1 MSPNRH
7 SIEAVST
14 AKKFKTPLKASVVL
28 LTSMILAACNT
39 TDEPSYNLGDVFE
52 TVPTKPNEPN

>member
-7 SIEAVST
+7 SISAIST

-28 LTSMILAACNT
+28 LTTMILAACNT
-39 TDEPSYNLGDVFE
+39 TDDPLNRPVIVGDLIF
-52 TVPTKPNEPN
+52 